1 MLRSPNLAI
10 NHADFRQYQINTDP
24 CSGSLTSSL
33 TNGGTAGLFWGYTI
47 VVIAFF
53 LIYASLA
60 EMAAM

>member
-1 MLRSPNLAI
+1 MLCLLSVTISNAELG
-10 NHADFRQYQINTDP
+10 NINTDP
-24 CSGSLTSSL
+24 YSGSLTSSL
-33 TNGGTAGLFWGYTI
+33 TSGGTAGLFWGYII